1 MQNEIDSSHVCVMQY
16 DSMLSSVSH
25 YILFLKDVA
34 VETFLSELKG
44 GNMAVAVLRT
54 STGATPARLDRS
66 LKDLGL
72 SSAASYDCY
81 ETFQGKIMLGRSK

>member
-1 MQNEIDSSHVCVMQY
+1 
-16 DSMLSSVSH
+16 
-25 YILFLKDVA
+25 
-34 VETFLSELKG
+34 
-44 GNMAVAVLRT
+44 MAVAVLRT

-81 ETFQGKIMLGRSK
+81 ETFQGKIMFGRSK